1 MSNKARGTESKDAEI
16 GNDIVEFINRSSSP
30 YPTEVG
36 SPSFDLVEVQQQKD
50 LMRNVARMHA
60 QQEYDRIMEM
70 VEVLKKQADNI
81 QRRIAITDAVHAAEY
96 SFTPAHNECYWLL
109 RDERKECWRL
119 APIGPNDWSAGAPE
133 QYIYFARVKWLG
145 DYTWIEVD
153 DDDNPIDGGDK
164 WKNNI

>member
-1 MSNKARGTESKDAEI
+1 MTNRARGTESKDAEI

-30 YPTEVG
+30 YPTELG

-81 QRRIAITDAVHAAEY
+81 QRRIAITDAAA
-96 SFTPAHNECYWLL
+96 T
-109 RDERKECWRL
+109 
-119 APIGPNDWSAGAPE
+119 
-133 QYIYFARVKWLG
+133 
-145 DYTWIEVD
+145 
-153 DDDNPIDGGDK
+153 
-164 WKNNI
+164 

>member
-1 MSNKARGTESKDAEI
+1 MTNRAQGKNSRDAEI
-16 GNDIVEFINRSSSP
+16 GNDIVEFINRSSTP

-36 SPSFDLVEVQQQKD
+36 APSFDLVDVKQQKD

-70 VEVLKKQADNI
+70 VEVLKKQADSI

-96 SFTPAHNECYWLL
+96 DFTPAHGACYWLL
-109 RDERKECWRL
+109 YDEGKDCWRL
-119 APIGPNDWSAGAPE
+119 APIGPREWSAGAPE
-133 QYIYFARVKWLG
+133 QYVYFARVKWLG

-153 DDDNPIDGGDK
+153 EQGEPIDGGDK
-164 WKNNI
+164 WNNNI

>member
-1 MSNKARGTESKDAEI
+1 MSNRAKGNNSKDAEI
-16 GNDIVEFINRSSSP
+16 GNSIVEFINRNTTP

-36 SPSFDLVEVQQQKD
+36 APSFDLVDVKQQKD

-70 VEVLKKQADNI
+70 VDVLKRQADNI
-81 QRRIAITDAVHAAEY
+81 QRRIVITDAVHAAEY
-96 SFTPAHNECYWLL
+96 SFTPVHNECYWLL
-109 RDERKECWRL
+109 RDELAECWRL
-119 APIGPNDWSAGAPE
+119 APLGPDEWSSGAPE
-133 QYIYFARVKWLG
+133 QYVYFARVKWLG

-153 DDDNPIDGGDK
+153 NNSNPVDGGDK